1 MSRSV
6 APGWYV
12 SPLRGSLPSNVGAAP
27 CGCPRDAA
35 GKTYADTGSK
45 RRPAGRPYKIE
56 TSEVFNV
63 LETSEVSN
71 HVPERCSGLVCFAPP
86 GLPSLQCRSSPP
98 WLPS

>member
-1 MSRSV
+1 MSRSI

-27 CGCPRDAA
+27 RGCPRDAA

-63 LETSEVSN
+63 LETSEVS
-71 HVPERCSGLVCFAPP
+71 S
-86 GLPSLQCRSSPP
+86 
-98 WLPS
+98 